1 MKKMNKRYFSYTTAL
16 AVTALMVCSLTGCS
30 KTPSAAQAEQSSDSA
45 EVGGEKAGGE
55 NIVEESPEG
64 STSDS
69 TGSAAETT
77 YPKMQIDMA
86 CNNTNSPDE
95 SLLLKFA
102 DLIEERSGGAITAV
116 VFSGTLGSE
125 LEIDEQI
132 RSGTIHMYVSATS
145 TISTYAPEY
154 NTFSVP
160 YVYSDRDQV
169 MASWKSSIGEGLRAN
184 YEAAD
189 IYTSADTLFI
199 RGMRELT
206 SNKLVKTADEV
217 RGLKLR
223 LPSTSEWVTVWSK
236 MGANVATISSSE
248 VFSALQTGVV
258 DAQENP
264 IISNYNK
271 GLQEVQKYTI
281 MTDHIVDLLP
291 VIYSKKWFDGLD
303 ADTQALVSACIDD
316 ATDWANEYAAELTE
330 SNKAEME
337 AAGMEFVEVDTSS
350 FKEIA
355 LSCLDELSEN
365 WADGIYEQL
374 MKDIS

>member
-1 MKKMNKRYFSYTTAL
+1 MKKSTRRFCA
-16 AVTALMVCSLTGCS
+16 MVMAAATMMACVLSGCTKS
-30 KTPSAAQAEQSSDSA
+30 PASSA
-45 EVGGEKAGGE
+45 E
-55 NIVEESPEG
+55 
-64 STSDS
+64 
-69 TGSAAETT
+69 TGSMPAETEKTENQDNNAESSAKT
-77 YPKMQIDMA
+77 YPSMQIDMA

-95 SLLLKFA
+95 SLLLKFGE
-102 DLIEERSGGAITAV
+102 LVEERSGGQIKAV

-125 LEIDEQI
+125 LEIVEQI
-132 RSGTIHMYVSATS
+132 RSGTVHMYVSATP

-160 YVYSDRDQV
+160 YVYSDEEQV
-169 MASWKSSIGEGLRAN
+169 MKSWKGSIGEGLRTN

-189 IYTSADTLFI
+189 LYTSADTLFI

-206 SNKLVKTADEV
+206 SNKIVKSVEDV

-223 LPSTSEWVTVWSK
+223 LPSTAEWVTVWSK

-291 VIYSKKWFDGLD
+291 VVYSKKWFDGLD
-303 ADTQALVSACIDD
+303 ADTQELIRECLDE
-316 ATDWANEYAAELTE
+316 ATEWANGYSIDLTE
-330 SNKAEME
+330 SNQKEME
-337 AAGMEFVEVDTSS
+337 AAGMEFIEVDTSS
-350 FKEIA
+350 FKEVA
-355 LSCLDELSEN
+355 LSCLEELSKN
-365 WADGIYEQL
+365 WADGIYDQL
-374 MKDIS
+374 MEDIK

>member
-1 MKKMNKRYFSYTTAL
+1 MRKVKQYFLTTAV
-16 AVTALMVCSLTGCS
+16 AVTTMIACTLSGCS
-30 KTPSAAQAEQSSDSA
+30 KAPSGAAQPPSQDTGAAKAESAVEDAGSSD
-45 EVGGEKAGGE
+45 EKA
-55 NIVEESPEG
+55 EG
-64 STSDS
+64 P
-69 TGSAAETT
+69 GVT
-77 YPKMQIDMA
+77 YPSMQIDMA

-102 DLIEERSGGAITAV
+102 ELIEEKSGGAITAV

-132 RSGTIHMYVSATS
+132 RSGTVHMYVSATS

-160 YVYSDRDQV
+160 YVYSNQDQV
-169 MASWKSSIGEGLRAN
+169 MASWKSSIGEGLRAG
-184 YEAAD
+184 YEKAG
-189 IYTSADTLFI
+189 ICTSADTLFI

-206 SNKLVKTADEV
+206 SNKMVQTAEDV

-281 MTDHIVDLLP
+281 LTDHIVDLLP

-303 ADTQALVSACIDD
+303 ADTQALIEECIDE
-316 ATDWANEYAAELTE
+316 ATVWANGYAAELTE
-330 SNKAEME
+330 SNQKEME

-355 LSCLDELSEN
+355 LSCLEELSKN
-365 WADGIYEQL
+365 WADGVYDQL

>member
-1 MKKMNKRYFSYTTAL
+1 MKKTKTRVYLTAMV
-16 AVTALMVCSLTGCS
+16 VTAIMASVLSGCS
-30 KTPSAAQAEQSSDSA
+30 KPQTSSTELKETAEDIQSTEKSTQSA
-45 EVGGEKAGGE
+45 E
-55 NIVEESPEG
+55 
-64 STSDS
+64 TSVKD
-69 TGSAAETT
+69 
-77 YPKMQIDMA
+77 YPALQIDMA

-102 DLIEERSGGAITAV
+102 ELVEERSGGKIKAV

-125 LEIDEQI
+125 LEIIEQI
-132 RSGTIHMYVSATS
+132 RSGTVHMYVSATS

-160 YVYSDRDQV
+160 YVYSDEAQV
-169 MASWKSSIGEGLRAN
+169 MKSWASGIGEGLRSN

-189 IYTSADTLFI
+189 IYTSADTLFV

-206 SNKLVKTADEV
+206 SNKKVETVNDV

-271 GLQEVQKYTI
+271 RLQEVQKYTI
-281 MTDHIVDLLP
+281 MTNHIVDLLP
-291 VIYSKKWFDGLD
+291 VVYSKKWFDGLD
-303 ADTQALVSACIDD
+303 ADTQSLIKECIDE
-316 ATDWANEYAAELTE
+316 ATEWANQHAVEVTQ
-330 SNKAEME
+330 SNKEEME
-337 AAGMEFVEVDTSS
+337 AAGMEFIDVDVSS
-350 FKEIA
+350 FKEVA
-355 LSCLDELSEN
+355 MSCLDELSKN
-365 WADGIYEQL
+365 WADGIYDQL
-374 MKDIS
+374 KEDIK

>member
-1 MKKMNKRYFSYTTAL
+1 MKKMNKRFYTAAFAATAL
-16 AVTALMVCSLTGCS
+16 LIGSLSGCS
-30 KTPSAAQAEQSSDSA
+30 KTPSTVPPEPSVKEGTKGSESDSA
-45 EVGGEKAGGE
+45 DSIAKEAAGENAGG
-55 NIVEESPEG
+55 G
-64 STSDS
+64 
-69 TGSAAETT
+69 AAETN

-95 SLLLKFA
+95 SLLLKFGE
-102 DLIEERSGGAITAV
+102 LIEERSDGAITAV

-160 YVYSDRDQV
+160 YVYSDREQV

-206 SNKLVKTADEV
+206 SNKLVKTADDV

-303 ADTQALVSACIDD
+303 TDTQALVTACIDD
-316 ATDWANEYAAELTE
+316 ATDWANEYAIELTE
-330 SNKAEME
+330 SNRAEME
-337 AAGMEFVEVDTSS
+337 SAGMEFVEVDTSS

-355 LSCLDELSEN
+355 LSCLDELSKS